1 MRSHSDVGTATSRS
15 LNPRRGFTLV
25 ELLVVIAIIGTLVGL
40 LLPAVQAA
48 RESARRMSCSNNLK
62 QIGIAMQN
70 HVDVL
75 QRFPI
80 GNLADDNRA
89 TTPPT
94 TSLTNGWAWG
104 AYILPYIERAEVF
117 TQLNPNRVYPKP
129 DNTNT
134 LTDIG
139 ANATLRPLIQTAM
152 PGYLCP
158 SDAAGRVARS
168 RPDAARSVGGTNFGR
183 SNYVATMHDASW
195 NNNVF
200 SSKAHNG
207 IVTVNSKPAT
217 AMKDITDGTSKT
229 LVVGERVDAVPGG
242 RDTFSGDPSRP
253 WNPSSGTWA
262 GTNISGYANPDLYGN
277 NGECCTARGA
287 VFNGGSSFY
296 GINNFSTV
304 DSHKG
309 FSSVHGGG
317 AMFVMADSAVQF
329 LREDIDA
336 TTFNRLVNPKD
347 GRVIDAY

>member
-1 MRSHSDVGTATSRS
+1 MAIETRPLHPHVGAEMTGIDVRKP
-15 LNPRRGFTLV
+15 L
-25 ELLVVIAIIGTLVGL
+25 
-40 LLPAVQAA
+40 
-48 RESARRMSCSNNLK
+48 
-62 QIGIAMQN
+62 
-70 HVDVL
+70 
-75 QRFPI
+75 
-80 GNLADDNRA
+80 
-89 TTPPT
+89 TP
-94 TSLTNGWAWG
+94 
-104 AYILPYIERAEVF
+104 AEVAAVDAGMDKHAVLVLPRQDITDEQQIEF
-117 TQLNPNRVYPKP
+117 TRNFGPLQN
-129 DNTNT
+129 
-134 LTDIG
+134 G